1 MNHNATNYLAQMTV
15 FYYFNRPTNLAFH
28 DLTSR
33 LSPPKNLRSLL
44 GLGLKFIPTPHQSTL
59 ASTLYSKEGA
69 FPRLSRSIELRCFFI
84 DSDHLDPSE
93 PSVNYN
99 PRMYIN
105 SDWSPPFSNVP
116 RALSQRLHHFE
127 QTVTSEFRTKLKV
140 KPNLLRHQRFALEHL
155 RQQND
160 FLIVACDKNLGPSII
175 ERDEYIK
182 LAFRDH
188 LSDPN
193 TYQYLPPAEVATK
206 KHLLEGLLSAWMIK
220 HYKILSREER
230 KFLQRHSSECIDPF
244 PYFYLTMKVHK
255 TPLKTRPIV
264 SCSGSLLFALGIWID
279 DKLQPVARAQQSY
292 FKSSYVLKQQ
302 LLALHLPPNAKLFT
316 SDAVSMYTSI
326 PTAPALREIARYL
339 RRNRALFPD
348 VPVKALVD
356 ALTLVMKN
364 NVVQFGDTH
373 WLQLSGAAM
382 GTPPAPPY
390 ATLFYAIFED
400 TLIEEFGAN
409 LFYYRRFIDDIL
421 GIWVPCQDPADDTL
435 AWNRFKARLS
445 DFHSL
450 IWETEE
456 RSSSTIFMD
465 LTITIHDSR
474 ISTSLYSKPLNLYLY
489 LPPQSSHPP
498 GVLSGLISGMIF
510 RIYTLCS
517 DPIDVRVRLQD
528 FWNRLLA
535 RGYTAVNI
543 TTLFSKGID
552 NARNYIDP
560 TIPATVNEHIPN
572 LFLHLRYHP
581 QDPSPQ
587 VLQQAWK
594 DTMAL
599 PHNSRALAT
608 IPVRSR
614 DSGKNEP
621 FGIDRL
627 IISYHRPSNLGNL
640 LSYRKLAATTGPPVS
655 SFRITDM

>member
-1 MNHNATNYLAQMTV
+1 
-15 FYYFNRPTNLAFH
+15 
-28 DLTSR
+28 
-33 LSPPKNLRSLL
+33 
-44 GLGLKFIPTPHQSTL
+44 
-59 ASTLYSKEGA
+59 
-69 FPRLSRSIELRCFFI
+69 
-84 DSDHLDPSE
+84 
-93 PSVNYN
+93 
-99 PRMYIN
+99 
-105 SDWSPPFSNVP
+105 
-116 RALSQRLHHFE
+116 
-127 QTVTSEFRTKLKV
+127 
-140 KPNLLRHQRFALEHL
+140 LLRHQRFALEHL

-188 LSDPN
+188 FSKAD
-193 TYQYLPPAEVATK
+193 TYQYLTPAEANVK
-206 KHLLEGLLSAWMIK
+206 NYLIKGLLSAWTVK
-220 HYKILSREER
+220 HNQTLTKEER
-230 KFLQRHSSECIDPF
+230 KFLKRHSNDCTDPF

-279 DKLQPVARAQQSY
+279 DKLQPVARRQKSY

-302 LLALHLPPNAKLFT
+302 LLALRLPPDAMLFT

-326 PTAPALREIARYL
+326 PTAPALLEIAQYL
-339 RRNRALFPD
+339 RRNRALFPE
-348 VPVKALVD
+348 VPIAALIE
-356 ALTLVMKN
+356 ALTIVMKN

-400 TLIEEFGAN
+400 TILEEFSAN

-421 GIWVPCQDPADDTL
+421 GIWIPSQSPAEDTL

-445 DFHSL
+445 DFHGL
-450 IWETEE
+450 IWETED
-456 RSSSTIFMD
+456 RSPSTIFMD

-474 ISTSLYSKPLNLYLY
+474 IATSLYSKPLNLYLY

-517 DPIDVRVRLQD
+517 DPNDVRARLQD

-552 NARNYIDP
+552 NARNFIDP
-560 TIPATVNEHIPN
+560 TTTAIAKEYVPN

-581 QDPSPQ
+581 QDPAPE
-587 VLQQAWK
+587 VLQRAWK

-599 PHNSRALAT
+599 PRNSQSLAT
-608 IPVRSR
+608 LPVCSR
-614 DSGKNEP
+614 DTGKNVP

-640 LSYRKLAATTGPPVS
+640 LSYRKLATTTGPPVS

>member
-1 MNHNATNYLAQMTV
+1 MSA

-33 LSPPKNLRSLL
+33 LSPPQNLRSLL
-44 GLGLKFIPTPHQSTL
+44 GLGLKFIPTPHQSTMS
-59 ASTLYSKEGA
+59 STLFSENGA
-69 FPRLSRSIELRCFFI
+69 FPRLNRQIDLRCFFV
-84 DSDHLDPSE
+84 DSDHLNPSE
-93 PSVNYN
+93 PSEGYN
-99 PRMYIN
+99 PRMYIASEWN
-105 SDWSPPFSNVP
+105 PPFSNVP
-116 RALSQRLHHFE
+116 RPLSRRLAHFE
-127 QTVTSEFRTKLKV
+127 HVTTSHFRKKLRV
-140 KPNLLRHQRFALEHL
+140 TPNLLRHQRFALESL
-155 RQQND
+155 RQQKY

-188 LSDPN
+188 LSDPH
-193 TYQYLPPAEVATK
+193 TYQYLTPADVEHQTDRIQSLLDNWITK
-206 KHLLEGLLSAWMIK
+206 YHRKLTK
-220 HYKILSREER
+220 EER
-230 KFLQRHSSECIDPF
+230 KFLNRHSSTCTDPF

-264 SCSGSLLFALGIWID
+264 SCSGSLLYALGIWID
-279 DKLQPVARAQQSY
+279 DKLQPVARQQKSY
-292 FKSSYVLKQQ
+292 FKSSYVLKQD
-302 LLALHLPPNAKLFT
+302 LLALNLPPHAKLFT

-326 PTAPALREIARYL
+326 PTAQALREIARYL
-339 RRNRALFPD
+339 RSNRRLFPL
-348 VPVKALVD
+348 VPINALMD
-356 ALTLVMKN
+356 ALTIVMKN

-400 TLIEEFGAN
+400 TILEEFGAN
-409 LFYYRRFIDDIL
+409 LFFFRRFIDDII
-421 GIWVPCQDPADDTL
+421 GIWIPTQPSSDDTL
-435 AWNRFKARLS
+435 TWNHFTARLS
-445 DFHSL
+445 EFHGL
-450 IWETEE
+450 TWETEP
-456 RSSSTIFMD
+456 RSLSTIFMD
-465 LTITIHDSR
+465 LTITIHDSQ
-474 ISTSLYSKPLNLYLY
+474 IATSLYSKPLNLYLY

-535 RGYTAVNI
+535 RGYTAEKI

-560 TIPATVNEHIPN
+560 TAATTMTEYVPN

-587 VLQQAWK
+587 VLQQAWR

-599 PHNSRALAT
+599 PHNSPPLAT

-614 DSGKNEP
+614 ETNDNVP

-627 IISYHRPSNLGNL
+627 IISYHRPPNLGNM
-640 LSYRKLAATTGPPVS
+640 LSYRKLDNTSGPPVS
-655 SFRITDM
+655 SFR

>member
-1 MNHNATNYLAQMTV
+1 MTL

-33 LSPPKNLRSLL
+33 LRPPQNLRSLL
-44 GLGLKFIPTPHQSTL
+44 GLGLKFIPTPHKSTL
-59 ASTLYSKEGA
+59 SSVLHADTGA
-69 FPRLSRSIELRCFFI
+69 FARLQRSIDLRCFFV
-84 DSDHLDPSE
+84 DSDHLDPSV
-93 PSVNYN
+93 PSENYN

-105 SDWSPPFSNVP
+105 SDWSPPYSNVP
-116 RALSQRLHHFE
+116 RTLSRRIHHFE
-127 QTVTSEFRTKLKV
+127 QVVTTEFRTKLKV

-206 KHLLEGLLSAWMIK
+206 NTLIKGLLSAWTVK
-220 HYKILSREER
+220 HYKSLTKEER
-230 KFLQRHSSECIDPF
+230 KFLKRHAADCIDPF

-264 SCSGSLLFALGIWID
+264 SCSDSLLFALGIWID
-279 DKLQPVARAQQSY
+279 DKLQPVARRQQSY

-302 LLALHLPPNAKLFT
+302 LLALELPPNAMLFT

-326 PTAPALREIARYL
+326 PTAQALREIARYL

-348 VPVKALVD
+348 VPLNALIE
-356 ALTLVMKN
+356 ALTIVMQN

-400 TLIEEFGAN
+400 TLIEEFGEN

-421 GIWVPCQDPADDTL
+421 GIWIPSQTPVDDTL
-435 AWNRFKARLS
+435 AWNRFKHRLS
-445 DFHSL
+445 DFHDL
-450 IWETEE
+450 TWETEE

-465 LTITIHDSR
+465 LTITIHDSK
-474 ISTSLYSKPLNLYLY
+474 IATSLYSKPLNLYLY

-517 DPIDVRVRLQD
+517 DPNDVRIRLQD

-552 NARNYIDP
+552 NARKFVDP
-560 TIPATVNEHIPN
+560 TTPALVTEHVPN
-572 LFLHLRYHP
+572 LFLHLCYHP
-581 QDPSPQ
+581 QDPAPQ

-599 PHNSRALAT
+599 PHNSQSLAT
-608 IPVRSR
+608 LPVRSR
-614 DSGKNEP
+614 DTGKNVP

-640 LSYRKLAATTGPPVS
+640 LSYRKLATTTGPPVS
-655 SFRITDM
+655 SFRIRDT

>member
-1 MNHNATNYLAQMTV
+1 MYL
-15 FYYFNRPTNLAFH
+15 
-28 DLTSR
+28 
-33 LSPPKNLRSLL
+33 
-44 GLGLKFIPTPHQSTL
+44 
-59 ASTLYSKEGA
+59 
-69 FPRLSRSIELRCFFI
+69 
-84 DSDHLDPSE
+84 PSE
-93 PSVNYN
+93 WN
-99 PRMYIN
+99 
-105 SDWSPPFSNVP
+105 PPFSNVP
-116 RALSQRLHHFE
+116 RSLSRRLDHFE
-127 QTVTSEFRTKLKV
+127 HVITSQFRTKLRV
-140 KPNLLRHQRFALEHL
+140 KPNLLRHQRFALESL
-155 RQQND
+155 RLQKD

-188 LSDPN
+188 FSKPD
-193 TYQYLPPAEVATK
+193 TYQYLPTAEVATQRTRIQA
-206 KHLLEGLLSAWMIK
+206 LLDFWISK
-220 HYKILSREER
+220 YHRILTKEER
-230 KFLQRHSSECIDPF
+230 KFLKRHSSLCTDPF

-279 DKLQPVARAQQSY
+279 DKLQPVARHQKSY
-292 FKSSYVLKQQ
+292 FKSSYVLKQE
-302 LLALHLPPNAKLFT
+302 LLAMNLPPNARLFT

-339 RRNRALFPD
+339 RRNRRLFPD
-348 VPVKALVD
+348 VPVQALID

-364 NVVQFGDTH
+364 NIVQFGDTH

-400 TLIEEFGAN
+400 TILEEFGAN
-409 LFYYRRFIDDIL
+409 LFFYRRFIDDII
-421 GIWVPCQDPADDTL
+421 GIWVPTQPPSDDT
-435 AWNRFKARLS
+435 ATWNRFKARLS
-445 DFHSL
+445 DFHGL
-450 IWETEE
+450 IWETEP
-456 RSSSTIFMD
+456 RSLSTIFMD
-465 LTITIHDSR
+465 LTITIHDSK
-474 ISTSLYSKPLNLYLY
+474 ITTSLYSKPLNLYLY

-517 DPIDVRVRLQD
+517 DPNDVRVRLQD

-535 RGYTAVNI
+535 RGYTADKI
-543 TTLFSKGID
+543 TTLFSNGID

-560 TIPATVNEHIPN
+560 TVPATTDDYVPN

-599 PHNSRALAT
+599 PLNSPPLAKL
-608 IPVRSR
+608 PVRSR
-614 DSGKNEP
+614 ETNDLVP

-627 IISYHRPSNLGNL
+627 IISYHRPPNLGNM
-640 LSYRKLAATTGPPVS
+640 LSYRKLDNTSGPPVS
-655 SFRITDM
+655 SFR

>member
-1 MNHNATNYLAQMTV
+1 MST

-33 LSPPKNLRSLL
+33 LRPPMNLRSLL
-44 GLGLKFIPTPHQSTL
+44 GLGLKFIPTPHHTTL
-59 ASTLYSKEGA
+59 SSALSSEEGA
-69 FPRLSRSIELRCFFI
+69 FPRLSRSIDLRCFFV
-84 DSDHLDPSE
+84 DSDHLDPST
-93 PSVNYN
+93 PSDDYN

-105 SDWSPPFSNVP
+105 SDWSPPYSNVP
-116 RALSQRLHHFE
+116 RTLSRRLHHFE
-127 QTVTSEFRTKLKV
+127 QVITSKFRTKLKV
-140 KPNLLRHQRFALEHL
+140 RPNLLRHQRFALEHL
-155 RQQND
+155 RLQND

-188 LSDPN
+188 LSDNN
-193 TYQYLPPAEVATK
+193 TYQYLPPAAVATK
-206 KHLLEGLLSAWMIK
+206 THLIKGLLTDWTVK
-220 HYKILSREER
+220 HFKTLTKAER
-230 KFLQRHSSECIDPF
+230 KFLRRHSDECIDPF

-279 DKLQPVARAQQSY
+279 DKLQPVARRQKSY
-292 FKSSYVLKQQ
+292 FKSSYVLKQH
-302 LLALHLPPNAKLFT
+302 LLALDLPPNAKLFT

-326 PTAPALREIARYL
+326 PTAPALREIAHYL

-348 VPVKALVD
+348 VPVTALVD
-356 ALTLVMKN
+356 ALTIVMKN

-400 TLIEEFGAN
+400 TLLDEFSDN
-409 LFYYRRFIDDIL
+409 LFLYRRFIDDIL
-421 GIWVPCQDPADDTL
+421 GIWIPSSDPLDDTL
-435 AWNRFKARLS
+435 AWNRFKSRLS
-445 DFHSL
+445 DFHGL
-450 IWETEE
+450 NWETEE
-456 RSSSTIFMD
+456 RSLSTIFMD
-465 LTITIHDSR
+465 LTITIQDSR
-474 ISTSLYSKPLNLYLY
+474 ITTSLYSKPLNLYLY

-517 DPIDVRVRLQD
+517 DPTDVKAHLQD

-535 RGYTAVNI
+535 RGYTAVTI
-543 TTLFSKGID
+543 STLFSKGID
-552 NARNYIDP
+552 NARNYVN
-560 TIPATVNEHIPN
+560 PATPAASTELVPN
-572 LFLHLRYHP
+572 LFFHLRYHP

-587 VLQQAWK
+587 LLQKAWK

-599 PHNSRALAT
+599 PDTSQPLAT
-608 IPVRSR
+608 LPVRSR
-614 DSGKNEP
+614 DTNRLVP

-627 IISYHRPSNLGNL
+627 IISYHRPPNLGNM
-640 LSYRKLAATTGPPVS
+640 LSYRKLANTTGPPVS
-655 SFRITDM
+655 SFRITDL

>member
-1 MNHNATNYLAQMTV
+1 MTV

-33 LSPPKNLRSLL
+33 LTPPKNLRSLL
-44 GLGLKFIPTPHQSTL
+44 GLGLKFIPTPHLSTL
-59 ASTLYSKEGA
+59 SSTLHSEEGA
-69 FPRLSRSIELRCFFI
+69 FPRLSRSIDLRCFFV

-93 PSVNYN
+93 PSENYN

-116 RALSQRLHHFE
+116 RTLSRRLHHFE
-127 QTVTSEFRTKLKV
+127 HLVTSKFRTKLKV
-140 KPNLLRHQRFALEHL
+140 KQNLLRHQRFALEHL

-175 ERDEYIK
+175 ERDEYIRY
-182 LAFRDH
+182 AFRDH

-193 TYQYLPPAEVATK
+193 TYQFIPPADVATK
-206 KHLLEGLLSAWMIK
+206 KYLITGLLSAWTVK
-220 HYKILSREER
+220 HYAALSREER
-230 KFLQRHSSECIDPF
+230 KFLQRHSAECLDPF

-279 DKLQPVARAQQSY
+279 DKLQPVARRQKSY

-302 LLALHLPPNAKLFT
+302 LLALDLPPNAKLFT

-326 PTAPALREIARYL
+326 PTAQALREIARYL

-348 VPVKALVD
+348 VPVNALVD
-356 ALTLVMKN
+356 ALTIVMQN

-400 TLIEEFGAN
+400 TLLEEFSDN

-421 GIWVPCQDPADDTL
+421 GIWVPSPTPEEDIL

-445 DFHSL
+445 DFHDL
-450 IWETEE
+450 TWETEE
-456 RSSSTIFMD
+456 RSLSCIFMD
-465 LTITIHDSR
+465 LTITIHDSK
-474 ISTSLYSKPLNLYLY
+474 IATSLYSKPLNLYLY

-517 DPIDVRVRLQD
+517 DLTDVRVRLQD

-535 RGYTAVNI
+535 RGYTAITI

-552 NARNYIDP
+552 NARRYIDP
-560 TIPATVNEHIPN
+560 AIPATMTEHVPN

-581 QDPSPQ
+581 QDPAPE
-587 VLQQAWK
+587 VLQRAWK

-599 PHNSRALAT
+599 PHNSCSLAT
-608 IPVRSR
+608 IPVRSQ
-614 DSGKNEP
+614 DTTGTVP

-627 IISYHRPSNLGNL
+627 IISYHRPPNLGNM
-640 LSYRKLAATTGPPVS
+640 LSYRKLATTTGPPVS
-655 SFRITDM
+655 SFRIRDT